1 MCGGRSWESFRLI
14 LIILGIVRVSHQ
26 ETLLQQMQGLALF
39 GLAVVQGLGLLQ
51 LVGCMLSL
59 FLQLVQGLE
68 PAVLLFQLLELALL
82 VF

>member
-1 MCGGRSWESFRLI
+1 MALRR
-14 LIILGIVRVSHQ
+14 Q
-26 ETLLQQMQGLALF
+26 LLQQMQGLALF